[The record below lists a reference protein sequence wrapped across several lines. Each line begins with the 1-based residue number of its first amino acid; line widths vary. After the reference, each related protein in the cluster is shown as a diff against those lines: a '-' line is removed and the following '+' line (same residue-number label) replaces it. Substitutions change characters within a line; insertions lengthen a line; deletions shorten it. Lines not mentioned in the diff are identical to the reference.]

1 MIFAYSFSCCL
12 FLAYCLAI
20 SRNLFTFAGDKIKN
34 STNTIFMSYKKIF
47 LWVFALDVI
56 IGLVTLFALG
66 LDNSVAIAVL
76 FLAFWGACATGIL
89 ALPFLVFKK
98 VRRIGFTL
106 LANVIMFPILMIG
119 CSYIY
124 YAVYNYRLFGGDEH
138 YKFEY
143 KNETYRLTL
152 RDYKN
157 TESLSECS
165 KEVDS
170 TLANYKCQNEFDVMK
185 IDNAGE
191 CGFVGGKYKKI
202 SDDEILLILDTAFV
216 RRTREQLE
224 INPDYYYH
232 GLWSGKDTAIL
243 RNNLVIDLFP
253 ETVEIK

>member
-56 IGLVTLFALG
+56 IALVTLFALG

-76 FLAFWGACATGIL
+76 FLAFWGACATGVL

-124 YAVYNYRLFGGDEH
+124 IMQYIIIVFLVVMSITNL
-138 YKFEY
+138 
-143 KNETYRLTL
+143 
-152 RDYKN
+152 N
-157 TESLSECS
+157 TRMKHIDLPYVII
-165 KEVDS
+165 KIPN
-170 TLANYKCQNEFDVMK
+170 LCQNVVK
-185 IDNAGE
+185 RW
-191 CGFVGGKYKKI
+191 
-202 SDDEILLILDTAFV
+202 TQHW
-216 RRTREQLE
+216 RTTSVKTSLM
-224 INPDYYYH
+224 
-232 GLWSGKDTAIL
+232 
-243 RNNLVIDLFP
+243 
-253 ETVEIK
+253 

>member
-1 MIFAYSFSCCL
+1 MS
-12 FLAYCLAI
+12 
-20 SRNLFTFAGDKIKN
+20 DKIHVVMAADGAYRK
-34 STNTIFMSYKKIF
+34 
-47 LWVFALDVI
+47 
-56 IGLVTLFALG
+56 GLE
-66 LDNSVAIAVL
+66 VAKASMIAS
-76 FLAFWGACATGIL
+76 
-89 ALPFLVFKK
+89 
-98 VRRIGFTL
+98 
-106 LANVIMFPILMIG
+106 
-119 CSYIY
+119 CSDPS
-124 YAVYNYRLFGGDEH
+124 RLEFHLFGDDEH